1 MKLKFSMHF
10 GQFNLFKKSLRCDAT
25 FIGRRG
31 TTSKAIVR
39 AIGYGDDRHCI
50 AAVDWL
56 TVHFI
61 HGKDKKPHVGWTG
74 GPFG

>member
-1 MKLKFSMHF
+1 MHF

-31 TTSKAIVR
+31 ITSKAVRR

-61 HGKDKKPHVGWTG
+61 HGTD
-74 GPFG
+74 